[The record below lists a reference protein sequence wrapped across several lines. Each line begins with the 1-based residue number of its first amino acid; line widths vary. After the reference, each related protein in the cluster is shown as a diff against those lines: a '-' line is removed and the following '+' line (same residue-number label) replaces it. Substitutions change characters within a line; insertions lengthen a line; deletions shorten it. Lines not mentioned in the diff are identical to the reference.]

1 MRCLL
6 QFITLFVSSA
16 PFQVACW
23 YNSAIVLQVSEN
35 HIINLGFRCIC
46 EFGFL
51 GFALG
56 IQIPIYILYLGYS
69 HQRWLKPF
77 LGSTF
82 VNTTVKNLLIWYS
95 LSQYLLLGGLFIA
108 LCKCHN
114 LSSVTCLQPQFLT
127 KNLCMRTPDLVTEC
141 CNTFSRV

>member
-1 MRCLL
+1 MPVAVYHAICIFSTVSGSLL
-6 QFITLFVSSA
+6 VQQCYFA
-16 PFQVACW
+16 PGKSKSYFKPV
-23 YNSAIVLQVSEN
+23 
-35 HIINLGFRCIC
+35 INLGFRCIC

-56 IQIPIYILYLGYS
+56 IQILIYILYLGYS

-127 KNLCMRTPDLVTEC
+127 KNSCMRSPDLVTEC
-141 CNTFSRV
+141 CNTFS